1 MRYLFGFL
9 CVCALVGTSPLSVSA
24 QAGEE
29 GATSEPGLEEP
40 APEEPA
46 LQLKLDA
53 AGVDVVPSPPRT
65 ADGYTL
71 EEMERRVMLAK
82 LGVGVSAVPIFV
94 GALLAASTAFSPLEP
109 RTPEEQTSDRRL
121 QYTGVAL
128 AAGGAASMVAMG
140 IVLGVRKR
148 KLRSLQDAD
157 YGGPRRVQWDLAQSH
172 IAWSIERPAVFSPVC
187 TEASKTGLR
196 TRANRLRLG
205 LQKIGAV
212 DMQNVAIPSQQI
224 PERMLQSPHA
234 MSP

>member
-1 MRYLFGFL
+1 MRYLVGL
-9 CVCALVGTSPLSVSA
+9 TCVLAALMASPLSASA

-29 GATSEPGLEEP
+29 GTSDEPNAEEP

-46 LQLKLDA
+46 LQLKLDD

-94 GALLAASTAFSPLEP
+94 GALLAASTAFSPLAP

-121 QYTGVAL
+121 QYTGAAL

-148 KLRSLQDAD
+148 KLRSLQEAD
-157 YGGPRRVQWDLAQSH
+157 YGRSHRVQWDGARS
-172 IAWSIERPAVFSPVC
+172 RVVF
-187 TEASKTGLR
+187 
-196 TRANRLRLG
+196 
-205 LQKIGAV
+205 
-212 DMQNVAIPSQQI
+212 
-224 PERMLQSPHA
+224 
-234 MSP
+234 

>member
-1 MRYLFGFL
+1 MRYSIGFMFVL
-9 CVCALVGTSPLSVSA
+9 AGLVALPLSVSA

-29 GATSEPGLEEP
+29 GTTSEEHLQESASSSEP

-46 LQLKLDA
+46 LQLKLDE

-65 ADGYTL
+65 VDGYTL

-94 GALLAASTAFSPLEP
+94 GALLAASTAFSPLAP

-121 QYTGVAL
+121 QYTGAAL

-148 KLRSLQDAD
+148 QLRSLQEAD
-157 YGGPRRVQWDLAQSH
+157 YGRSQRVQWDMARSRL
-172 IAWSIERPAVFSPVC
+172 VF
-187 TEASKTGLR
+187 
-196 TRANRLRLG
+196 
-205 LQKIGAV
+205 
-212 DMQNVAIPSQQI
+212 
-224 PERMLQSPHA
+224 
-234 MSP
+234 

>member
-1 MRYLFGFL
+1 MRYLVGL
-9 CVCALVGTSPLSVSA
+9 TCVLAALMASPLSASA

-29 GATSEPGLEEP
+29 GTSDEPNAEEP

-46 LQLKLDA
+46 LQLKLDD

-94 GALLAASTAFSPLEP
+94 GALLAASTAFSPLAP

-121 QYTGVAL
+121 QYTGAAL

-148 KLRSLQDAD
+148 KLRSLQEAD
-157 YGGPRRVQWDLAQSH
+157 YGRSHRVQWDVARS
-172 IAWSIERPAVFSPVC
+172 RVVF
-187 TEASKTGLR
+187 
-196 TRANRLRLG
+196 
-205 LQKIGAV
+205 
-212 DMQNVAIPSQQI
+212 
-224 PERMLQSPHA
+224 
-234 MSP
+234 

>member
-1 MRYLFGFL
+1 MVMVGL
-9 CVCALVGTSPLSVSA
+9 VALPQRVSA

-29 GATSEPGLEEP
+29 DTASEPNLQEPSPSSEP

-53 AGVDVVPSPPRT
+53 AGVEAVPSQPRT
-65 ADGYTL
+65 DDGYTL

-94 GALLAASTAFSPLEP
+94 GALLAATPAFSPLEP

-121 QYTGVAL
+121 QYTGAAL

-157 YGGPRRVQWDLAQSH
+157 YGGPRRVQWDLARS
-172 IAWSIERPAVFSPVC
+172 RLVF
-187 TEASKTGLR
+187 
-196 TRANRLRLG
+196 
-205 LQKIGAV
+205 
-212 DMQNVAIPSQQI
+212 
-224 PERMLQSPHA
+224 
-234 MSP
+234 